1 MLKRGAKVQLTF
13 NIDTADCLTNGTF
26 GEVVDFVRNA
36 AGIIDHIMVKF
47 TEIHQGEQRRAA
59 ELKLTA
65 LYPGCTAVQRVM
77 FQYSLAKRSKNVAN
91 TAKVIQ
97 FPLSLCFAAT
107 AHRFQGQTFHK
118 PKKVAMDFRT
128 VFQAAQSYVM
138 LSRVQALSQLLI
150 IDSLPDDK
158 FYALHQAL
166 EELKRL
172 NKVSVNRNPP
182 SWENQLHG
190 GLRIAALN
198 CHSLENKLTDI
209 AVDHII
215 LFSDII
221 CLSETW
227 IESDIPQEHL
237 EMHGYEF
244 HLNSQGKGKGIATYH
259 KLQKAEFQED
269 VKKPKFQLSKL
280 STQDFDIIN
289 VYRSSG
295 GDMREMINNLK
306 GILHD
311 DKNTII
317 VGDFNLCM
325 IKERNNAITKYLE
338 QVGFTQY
345 VTMASHLE
353 GGHIDHVYSNID
365 AAVFDANV
373 NLYSPYYT

>member
-1 MLKRGAKVQLTF
+1 
-13 NIDTADCLTNGTF
+13 
-26 GEVVDFVRNA
+26 
-36 AGIIDHIMVKF
+36 
-47 TEIHQGEQRRAA
+47 
-59 ELKLTA
+59 
-65 LYPGCTAVQRVM
+65 M

-150 IDSLPDDK
+150 IDSLPQDK
-158 FYALHQAL
+158 FYASHQAL

-172 NKVSVNRNPP
+172 NKVSVNSNPP
-182 SWENQLHG
+182 SWERHLHG
-190 GLRIAALN
+190 SLKIATLN
-198 CHSLENKLTDI
+198 CHSLVNKLPDI
-209 AVDHII
+209 SVDHMI

-227 IESDIPQEHL
+227 IARDIPEGL
-237 EMHGYEF
+237 SELHGYEL
-244 HLNSQGKGKGIATYH
+244 HLNSQGKGKGIATYY
-259 KLQKAEFQED
+259 KLQNTEFQED

-325 IKERNNAITKYLE
+325 IKEKNNAITKYLE
-338 QVGFTQY
+338 EVGFTQY
-345 VTMASHLE
+345 VTVASHLE

-365 AAVFDANV
+365 AAVFNIDV
-373 NLYSPYYT
+373 NLYSPYYTCHDHDALLVTVKRVSDGEVIIHNLNYSKKIANTCRFALVLRMVDWRKILLPNS